1 MSAARAFGTLLL
13 AAALP
18 AAAQGVPEKLLKG
31 CAECHGING
40 VAVKADVPHLDAQ
53 KPVYLA
59 DSLASFADGSR
70 PTAVAEHAKLG
81 KEQAAALA
89 AHYSAQPVARPKG
102 QADAALFARG
112 ETIYNNRCADC
123 HFENGRAADKD
134 APLMAAQNLNYL
146 LAQTLAFR
154 KGTRKFPFMMDDA
167 YHGLSEADLTAVA
180 HFFHGQDP
188 SLPPETG
195 KRRRR
200 KS

>member
-1 MSAARAFGTLLL
+1 MRTTLALSMLLL
-13 AAALP
+13 ALP
-18 AAAQGVPEKLLKG
+18 AAAQEVPEKLLKG
-31 CAECHGING
+31 CAECHGMNG
-40 VAVKADVPHLDAQ
+40 VATKADVPHLDAQ

-59 DSLASFADGSR
+59 DSLRAFADGSR
-70 PTAVAEHAKLG
+70 STAVDQHRKLSG
-81 KEQAAALA
+81 DQIAALS

-102 QADAALFARG
+102 QADAALFAAG
-112 ETIYNNRCADC
+112 ETVYQNRCADC

-167 YHGLSEADLTAVA
+167 YRGLNDADLTAVV

-195 KRRRR
+195 KRRRKR
-200 KS
+200 

>member
-1 MSAARAFGTLLL
+1 MSAMRLFVALLL
-13 AAALP
+13 TAALP

-31 CAECHGING
+31 CADCHGMNG
-40 VAVKADVPHLDAQ
+40 VAVKPDVPHLDAQ
-53 KPVYLA
+53 KPQYLA
-59 DSLASFADGSR
+59 DSMKAFVAGSR
-70 PTAVAEHAKLG
+70 KTAVAEHAKLSD
-81 KEQAAALA
+81 EQVTALA
-89 AHYSAQPVARPKG
+89 AHYSTQAVARPKG
-102 QADAALFARG
+102 QADAALFAQG
-112 ETIYNNRCADC
+112 ETVYQNRCADC

-167 YHGLSEADLTAVA
+167 YRGLSDADLTAVV

-200 KS
+200 K

>member
-1 MSAARAFGTLLL
+1 MKTTLALSLLL
-13 AAALP
+13 LALP
-18 AAAQGVPEKLLKG
+18 AAAQEVPEKLLKG
-31 CAECHGING
+31 CAECHGMNG
-40 VAVKADVPHLDAQ
+40 VATKPDVPHLDAQ

-59 DSLASFADGSR
+59 DSLRAFAGGSR
-70 PTAVAEHAKLG
+70 ATAVDQHAKLSG
-81 KEQAAALA
+81 DQIAALS
-89 AHYSAQPVARPKG
+89 AHYSGQPVARPKG
-102 QADAALFARG
+102 QADAALFAAG
-112 ETIYNNRCADC
+112 ETVYQNRCADC

-167 YHGLSEADLTAVA
+167 YRGLTDADLTAVV